1 MLLFSTQRYEYLKE
15 KLLTNGTFQNGKIER
30 KIFPDGEHYIRIQT
44 PVNQEDVI
52 LIGGTIS
59 DADTLEIYDLA
70 NGMVKYGARSLTIIV
85 PYFSYSTMERAV
97 QEGEIVTAKTRALL
111 FSSIPSTPFG
121 NRIILMDLHS
131 EGIPHYFEGGIRP
144 VHLYCKSLIKAA
156 ATELYGQDF
165 ILASTDA
172 GRAKWVESLAN
183 DMGVEAAFIFK
194 KRLSGDETKITGINA
209 DVQNRNVIIYDDMI
223 RTGGSLLQAA
233 AAYKAAGAK
242 QLSVITTHGIFAQ
255 NSFQR
260 LMDSQL
266 FDVIYTTDSHPNV
279 LSIEHKQLRIK
290 SISNILEDYLLT
302 I

>member
-15 KLLTNGTFQNGKIER
+15 KLLTNGLFGNGKIDR
-30 KIFPDGEHYIRIQT
+30 KVFPDGEHYLRIQT
-44 PVNQEDVI
+44 PVNQEDVV

-59 DADTLEIYDLA
+59 DADTLELYDLA
-70 NGMVKYGARSLTIIV
+70 NGFVKYGARSLTIII

-97 QEGEIVTAKTRALL
+97 QDGEIVTAKTRAML
-111 FSSIPSTPFG
+111 FSSIPNATYG
-121 NRIILMDLHS
+121 NRIVLMDLHS

-144 VHLYCKSLIKAA
+144 VHLYCKDLIKEA
-156 ATELYGQDF
+156 ATELYGHNF

-194 KRLSGDETKITGINA
+194 KRMSGNETKITGINA
-209 DVQNRNVIIYDDMI
+209 DVQGRNVIIYDDMI

-233 AAYKAAGAK
+233 AAYKAAGAAR
-242 QLSVITTHGIFAQ
+242 LSVITTHGIFAK

-260 LMDSQL
+260 LVDSQL
-266 FDVIYTTDSHPNV
+266 FDMIYCTDSHPNA
-279 LSIEHKQLRIK
+279 LNIEHKQLKIK
-290 SISNILEDYLLT
+290 SIAPILQKYLL
-302 I
+302 

>member
-1 MLLFSTQRYEYLKE
+1 MLLFSTQRYDYLKE
-15 KLLTNGTFQNGKIER
+15 KLLLNPTFKRGDIVR
-30 KIFPDGEHYIRIQT
+30 KTFPDGEHYIRIQT
-44 PVNQEDVI
+44 PVNQEDVV
-52 LIGGTIS
+52 LIGGTVS

-70 NGMVKYGARSLTIIV
+70 NGIVKYGAKSLTIIV

-121 NRIILMDLHS
+121 NRIVLVDLHS

-144 VHLYCKSLIKAA
+144 VHLYCKALIKEAA
-156 ATELYGQDF
+156 SDLYVQDF

-209 DVQNRNVIIYDDMI
+209 DVRNKNVIIYDDMI

-233 AAYKAAGAK
+233 AAYKAAGAAK
-242 QLSVITTHGIFAQ
+242 LSVITTHGIFAHD
-255 NSFQR
+255 SFQR

-266 FDVIYTTDSHPNV
+266 FDAIYATDSHPNV
-279 LSIEHKQLRIK
+279 LNIEHKQLRIK
-290 SISNILEDYLLT
+290 SISGILEDYLLNK
-302 I
+302 